1 MTHVKYAE
9 MGEIDTSPTLVQ
21 SAWRRF
27 CQLMTTIFYRRRE
40 LVGLENLPSSGPM
53 ILCANHVN
61 ALVDAVVIQA
71 ACPRPIHPLAR
82 SGLFRSPLLGPV
94 LKLIQAVP
102 VYRRRPGQEKASDA
116 NEASFRRCYDF
127 LEEGRVMLI
136 FPEGQSHSDPTLRP
150 LKTGAARLAVGLH
163 QRCARLPAVV
173 PVGLTFPE
181 KGRFRSELLVQFGRP
196 VELEVAEGEA
206 PEDTVRRF
214 TAAIGDGLA
223 GVTLN
228 VDSWEDLELMGL
240 LHQFFLLRDGRTGG
254 RGDGDADGSRRRTL
268 GDRFRALQ
276 QLSETHR
283 WLRLTHAGEVRILR
297 EKLKRFL
304 KLCRRYGVR
313 DYHLHLRYH
322 PAGVARFL
330 ARSLAFVVFV
340 FPLALWGLANSAL
353 PYLATRVLTR
363 ATARGRDQYDTAG
376 MLFGLVFFLGF
387 WGAQSFG
394 VYWTWGLRT
403 AVAYAV
409 SLPLSGAVAL
419 LVGKE
424 RKRIVD
430 NVRVFLLFLRQ
441 RGLQD
446 YLRLR
451 RQELEVDVAR
461 LARLTRQDPL
471 EAAPRAGRMPQ

>member
-1 MTHVKYAE
+1 

-27 CQLMTTIFYRRRE
+27 CQLMTAIFYRRRE
-40 LVGLENLPSSGPM
+40 IVGLENLPASGPV

-61 ALVDAVVIQA
+61 ALVDAVVVQA

-82 SGLFRSPLLGPV
+82 SGLFRSPLLAPV
-94 LKLIQAVP
+94 LKLIRAVP
-102 VYRRRPGQEKASDA
+102 VYRRRPGQEKASGA
-116 NEASFRRCYDF
+116 NEDSFRRCHDF

-136 FPEGQSHSDPTLRP
+136 FPEGQSHSDPSLRP

-163 QRCARLPAVV
+163 QRCGRLPAVV

-196 VELEVAEGEA
+196 VALDAEEDEA
-206 PEDTVRRF
+206 AEDTVRRF
-214 TAAIGDGLA
+214 TAAIGEGLA

-240 LHQFFLLRDGRTGG
+240 LHQFFLLRGG
-254 RGDGDADGSRRRTL
+254 RADARGRAL

-283 WLRLTHAGEVRILR
+283 WLRLTHAVEVGLLR
-297 EKLKRFL
+297 QKLKRFM

-313 DYHLHLRYH
+313 DYHLNLRYSA
-322 PAGVARFL
+322 AGVARFV
-330 ARSLAFVVFV
+330 ARSLAFLIFV
-340 FPLALWGLANSAL
+340 FPLALWGAANSAL
-353 PYLATRVLTR
+353 PYLATRALTR

-376 MLFGLVFFLGF
+376 MLFGLFFFLGF

-394 VYWTWGLRT
+394 VYRTWGLRA
-403 AVAYAV
+403 AVLYAV
-409 SLPLSGAVAL
+409 SLPLTGAAAL

-424 RKRIVD
+424 RRRILE

-441 RGLQD
+441 RGLQN

-461 LARLTRQDPL
+461 LARLTRQGPL
-471 EAAPRAGRMPQ
+471 EAAPRGR